1 MKPECPDSGRFNYW
15 DAMVRPVMKD
25 EAMKLADFATDLVA
39 GNRFV
44 KAGFGG
50 FAGAG
55 KSRTA
60 SEFVVGAYKDLGY
73 TKPVLIIDNEKGSRF
88 LIPMFRQA
96 GVKAMLKDTTSLA
109 DVLTALEILKAGEI
123 DFLFM
128 DSLTKVWYRYVREYL
143 EKNRKQFMELQDW
156 GKLLPKWQETF
167 SDAFVSAH
175 GSIVFTGRGGFT
187 YEKEE
192 DTRDEQTGKVKKG
205 QFIKSGVKM
214 KLAGET
220 PFEPDLNVWME
231 QQQEIGSDGKLKVW
245 REAQVM
251 KDRSGLIDGKVFSNP
266 TYADFAPFVR
276 YLVDVPAGEVAGESS
291 DRNLAPGENFESFH
305 RKEKR
310 EIALEEVAE
319 ELSRMHPGSTD
330 AMKTARKELLE
341 AVFGTRSWKAVEA
354 KSFDEIV
361 NGRNT
366 IWIKS
371 RGHAYGAG
379 PPANAEPIQGDESIP
394 QEPKEA
400 AA

>member
-1 MKPECPDSGRFNYW
+1 
-15 DAMVRPVMKD
+15 
-25 EAMKLADFATDLVA
+25 MKLADFATDLVA

-60 SEFVVGAYKDLGY
+60 SEFVIGAYKDLGY

-88 LIPMFRQA
+88 LIPAFRQA
-96 GVKAMLKDTTSLA
+96 GIKAMLKDTTSLA
-109 DVLTALEILKAGEI
+109 DVLTALDILKAGEI
-123 DFLFM
+123 EFLLI

-192 DTRDEQTGKVKKG
+192 DTRDDSGRVKKG
-205 QFIKSGVKM
+205 QFVKSGVKM

-231 QQQEIGSDGKLKVW
+231 QHQEIDGDGKLKVW

-251 KDRSGLIDGKVFSNP
+251 KDRSGLIDGKAFVNP

-276 YLVDVPAGEVAGESS
+276 YLVDVPEGAVAGESS
-291 DRNLAPGENFESFH
+291 DRNLAPGENYESFH
-305 RKEKR
+305 RKEKK
-310 EIALEEVAE
+310 EIALEEIAE
-319 ELSRMHPGSTD
+319 ELNVMHPGATD
-330 AMKTARKELLE
+330 AAKTARKDELQR
-341 AVFGTRSWKAVEA
+341 VFGTRSWKAVEA
-354 KSFDEIV
+354 KPFNDIMA
-361 NGRNT
+361 GRDQ

-371 RGHAYGAG
+371 RGHAYGAE
-379 PPANAEPIQGDESIP
+379 PPANAEQIDESDKIP
-394 QEPKEA
+394 HEPKQDA